1 MLLLLYGLHMMGDEK
16 LGAFWAGLSWSPARC
31 NPSHQYF
38 NKNQPHMVFSLIQY
52 QHSHE
57 FKMTFPNVG
66 VARGDGKG
74 LLRTTDAVK
83 RERAGWHNNNN

>member
-1 MLLLLYGLHMMGDEK
+1 
-16 LGAFWAGLSWSPARC
+16 
-31 NPSHQYF
+31 
-38 NKNQPHMVFSLIQY
+38 MVFSLIQY

-74 LLRTTDAVK
+74 LLRTTNAVK